1 MIGERVKYLR
11 ELNGFT
17 QTALANKLGVSRS
30 SVNAWE
36 LGISNISVKNV
47 RELSIMFK
55 VSSDFLLELEKS
67 TTIDVSGLSTRQ
79 VAVISEVVEQLRKSN
94 L

>member
-1 MIGERVKYLR
+1 MIGDRVKYLR

-17 QTALANKLGVSRS
+17 QTTLANKLGVSRS

-47 RELSIMFK
+47 RKLSNIFK

-67 TTIDVSGLSTRQ
+67 TTVDVSGLSTKQ
-79 VAVISEVVEQLRKSN
+79 VAVISEFVEQLRKSKI
-94 L
+94 